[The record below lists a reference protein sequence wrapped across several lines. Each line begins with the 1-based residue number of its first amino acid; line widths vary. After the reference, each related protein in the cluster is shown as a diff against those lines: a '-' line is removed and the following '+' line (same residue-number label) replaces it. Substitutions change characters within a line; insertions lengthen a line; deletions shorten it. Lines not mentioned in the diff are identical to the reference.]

1 MAVKPLDPAEPR
13 VIGRYR
19 VLGVLGS
26 GGMGRV
32 LLGIGPDGRFVA
44 IKQIHQHL
52 LGEHEYRARFR
63 REVNASTRVSGAFTA
78 PVVDF
83 DVDGGNPWLASVFVV
98 GIPLDKV
105 VAEFGPLP
113 VPAVKAL
120 AAGLAV
126 ALQDIHRLGLVHRD
140 LKPANVMLT
149 AEGPRVIDFGIAQLH
164 ENPSGLTETG
174 SALGSPAYMSPE
186 QASAEPISPAS
197 DIFSLG
203 ALLVMAATGK
213 SPFAA
218 PSMAYT
224 LFNIVHAEPDWD
236 QMAPELR
243 HLIAPCLAKRPEY
256 RPTPAQLLD
265 QIGWLAEG
273 AAPWPGPV
281 HAGIQR
287 QLAGL
292 TALTSNPDATVIVSG
307 NGHQATVMG
316 TGFEVADVPGSGK
329 AGLRGSKMARHV
341 GLAALLVLL
350 LVAGAITW
358 VRLSDKPAGTNT
370 VAAMLDRLRNADA
383 CAWLRQSMQGSVP
396 PDSDWPS
403 DVSTWNPDTYLS
415 WECAVHKSGGQ
426 YMTVKPG
433 ASTDLLQGTGRSVDS
448 LPILADDD
456 AAFSECRRGVD
467 LSGTNQKW
475 GIVVTLGKATSCD
488 LAEKVLARLVA
499 TRNTPPQ
506 RSDAV
511 SLGRIDPCGLVS
523 DKRLNDAVG
532 PVAAA
537 PTDVSAHECHWQ
549 GTSEVRLQLNF
560 VNSTEVAVNE
570 PIDLGNGKTAIPHN
584 HVVDTICTLEYP
596 YRSVGDKIELV
607 QLSLQGEGEGGD
619 LYQKICSAT
628 KSIMQEVIAN
638 LPRR

>member
-1 MAVKPLDPAEPR
+1 MAVKPLDPAESR

-63 REVNASTRVSGAFTA
+63 REVNASTQVSGAFTA

-83 DVDGGNPWLASVFVV
+83 DVDSGNPWLASVFVV
-98 GIPLDKV
+98 GLPLDKV

-149 AEGPRVIDFGIAQLH
+149 TEGPRVIDFGIAQLH

-186 QASAEPISPAS
+186 QASAEPITPAS

-224 LFNIVHAEPDWD
+224 LFNIVHSEPDWD
-236 QMAPELR
+236 QVAPELR
-243 HLIAPCLAKRPEY
+243 HLIAPCLAKKPQF
-256 RPTPAQLLD
+256 RPTPAQLLE
-265 QIGWLAEG
+265 QIGWLPEG

-292 TALTSNPDATVIVSG
+292 TALTANPDATVIVSG
-307 NGHQATVMG
+307 SGYQAAVMG
-316 TGFEVADVPGSGK
+316 RGFDVADVPGSGK
-329 AGLRGSKMARHV
+329 STSRGRTAARRV
-341 GLAALLVLL
+341 SLAALLVLL

-358 VRLSDKPAGTNT
+358 IRLSDRPSGTPTANL
-370 VAAMLDRLRNADA
+370 MLARLRNADA
-383 CAWLRQSMQGSVP
+383 CAWLQQSMQGSVP
-396 PDSDWPS
+396 PDSGWPS
-403 DVSTWNPDTYLS
+403 DVSTWETETYLG
-415 WECAVHKSGGQ
+415 WECGVTSGGQ
-426 YMTVKPG
+426 YLAVKPG
-433 ASTDLLQGTGRSVDS
+433 YDTSLLDGTGRSTDG
-448 LPILADDD
+448 LQILADDD
-456 AAFSECRRGVD
+456 ATFSQCQRGVELSD
-467 LSGTNQKW
+467 LNQKW
-475 GIVVTLGKATSCD
+475 GIVVSLRKASSCD
-488 LAEKVLARLVA
+488 LAEKVLTRLVA
-499 TRNTPPQ
+499 TRNSPPQ
-506 RSDAV
+506 RADTA
-511 SLGRIDPCGLVS
+511 SLSRIDPCGLVS
-523 DKRLNDAVG
+523 NERLNSTVG
-532 PVAAA
+532 PIPAV
-537 PTDVSAHECHWQ
+537 PSDVSAHECHWH
-549 GTSEVRLQLNF
+549 GRSEVKLQLNF
-560 VNSTEVAVNE
+560 VKPEEVATNT
-570 PIDLGNGKTAIPHN
+570 PIDLGNGTTAIPHT
-584 HVVDTICTLEYP
+584 HVVDTICVLEYP
-596 YRSVGDKIELV
+596 YRTAGDKVELV
-607 QLSLQGEGEGGD
+607 QLELQGEGEGGD
-619 LYQKICSAT
+619 LYQKICTAT
-628 KSIMQEVIAN
+628 KSIMQEIVGN